1 MRPTDCVGIHFAQP
15 ETQNLAFF
23 YQRRDG
29 LGNRLYRRF
38 RIHSVLVENP
48 QSFDAEIAQ
57 RILAN
62 PPYIRG
68 RTVLFRFYLNAVYE
82 FVPEFRRNENPVS
95 KPAQSLADQLF
106 VGLVSVA
113 FGSVEKRYPA
123 LDSLAHKSHGHF
135 FYRGTHCGGGSAPY
149 SRTPSPKPPNDSNS
163 ALLRPARH
171 QNARRRR
178 KPLWHLHY

>member
-1 MRPTDCVGIHFAQP
+1 M
-15 ETQNLAFF
+15 
-23 YQRRDG
+23 
-29 LGNRLYRRF
+29 
-38 RIHSVLVENP
+38 LVENP

-68 RTVLFRFYLNAVYE
+68 QTVLFRFYLNAVYE
-82 FVPEFRRNENPVS
+82 FVPEFLRNENPVS

-135 FYRGTHCGGGSAPY
+135 FIWV
-149 SRTPSPKPPNDSNS
+149 RTAVVVQPLSLIHISEPT
-163 ALLRPARH
+163 
-171 QNARRRR
+171 RRS
-178 KPLWHLHY
+178 